1 MLIYLPMIRMYL
13 SDGSV
18 FEFEEYCQLK
28 AWVDIFHAMK
38 GDVMRIEGVGGITLE
53 LPEID
58 DGD

>member
-1 MLIYLPMIRMYL
+1 MIKMYL

-28 AWVDIFHAMK
+28 AWVDIFHVMK

-58 DGD
+58 YGD